1 MEPIE
6 QSLERCAVSALD
18 VCGLRILPR
27 EKARQG
33 EGHQHEKPG
42 AGCWCTRALYRN
54 GRSPPLGRELGPNPD
69 SRCGAVIAQFKDP
82 EGHTVG
88 LVQAA

>member
-1 MEPIE
+1 MERVE
-6 QSLERCAVSALD
+6 QSLERCAVSALEMCALQ
-18 VCGLRILPR
+18 VLPR
-27 EKARQG
+27 EEARQG
-33 EGHQHEKPG
+33 EGHQDESAVQVAG
-42 AGCWCTRALYRN
+42 ATGALYRN

-88 LVQAA
+88 LVQAV